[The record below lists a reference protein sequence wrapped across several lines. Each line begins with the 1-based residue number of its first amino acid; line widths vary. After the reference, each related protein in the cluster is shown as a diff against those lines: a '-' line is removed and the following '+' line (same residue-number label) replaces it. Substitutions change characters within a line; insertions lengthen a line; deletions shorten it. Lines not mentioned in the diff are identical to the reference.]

1 MNFRKKR
8 SCKLT
13 DVIAL
18 TVVCGLVAIGSSA
31 YGEKFKDSW
40 FISEPIAIDTLHN
53 TTPEYKLTKST
64 TQPLSEVVAQVEK
77 VYVNKA
83 PYSMKQWVW
92 DLCKQ
97 YGDKEKLPKEVWYPI
112 IMMES
117 GGSTVSTMITKK
129 EHSIGLLQVNTL
141 VHEVKRTD
149 MYDPEKNLA
158 YQMPEL
164 ADKYREAKE
173 MGLSGL
179 AVVYYVERY
188 GQRCNW
194 TQTVKDTLK
203 KYYEE
208 VTK

>member
-1 MNFRKKR
+1 M
-8 SCKLT
+8 
-13 DVIAL
+13 
-18 TVVCGLVAIGSSA
+18 VAVGSSA

-53 TTPEYKLTKST
+53 TTPDYKLTKST
-64 TQPLSEVVAQVEK
+64 TQPLSEVVATVPK

-83 PYSMKQWVW
+83 PYGMKQWVW

-97 YGDKEKLPKEVWYPI
+97 YGDKHGVPKEVWYPI
-112 IMMES
+112 VMMES

-129 EHSIGLLQVNTL
+129 EDSRGLLQVNTM
-141 VHEVKRTD
+141 VHPVKKID
-149 MYDPEKNLA
+149 MYDPEKNLEF
-158 YQMPEL
+158 QMPTL
-164 ADKYREAKE
+164 ATTYKEAKE

-194 TQTVKDTLK
+194 TQAVKDSLK

>member
-1 MNFRKKR
+1 MNFRKKKR
-8 SCKLT
+8 CKVT

-18 TVVCGLVAIGSSA
+18 TVVCGLVAVGSQA

-40 FISEPIAIDTLHN
+40 FISEPIAIDTLHKD
-53 TTPEYKLTKST
+53 TTPVYKLTATT
-64 TQPLSEVVAQVEK
+64 TQPLSEVVQK
-77 VYVNKA
+77 TYINKA

-112 IMMES
+112 VMMES

-141 VHEVKRTD
+141 VHPVKRNE

-164 ADKYREAKE
+164 AEKYREAKE

-179 AVVYYVERY
+179 SVVYYVERY

-194 TQTVKDTLK
+194 TETVKTTLK